1 MKSGLNPICKT
12 FLITGFCGG
21 LSTLSAFIEDNS
33 NILYENGNI
42 TNSVNYPNVDAGVCH
57 SAQRITINHY
67 NVSGMI
73 SKFTNVLSEYGVN
86 IARMYNNSMDDVAY
100 TVLDLDHAITDEVK
114 EKFEKIDGVLRVRVI
129 KGKK

>member
-1 MKSGLNPICKT
+1 MPNTIVIPHL
-12 FLITGFCGG
+12 GG
-21 LSTLSAFIEDNS
+21 STLESENNCAIAAVREVMDY
-33 NILYENGNI
+33 LENGNI

-86 IARMYNNSMDDVAY
+86 IARMYNNSMDDIAY

-114 EKFEKIDGVLRVRVI
+114 EKFENIDGVLRVRI
-129 KGKK
+129 IEGKK